1 MPYVT
6 FLDKKR
12 LGGGSLPVAKYHALM
27 NPGALIFG
35 PDGKVVDIDPAG
47 ALIRD
52 PGGRVI
58 GVDYDRLPPE
68 FAPALVCDESGKA
81 VGIDLTRLP
90 GTAVAHGAR
99 NPESR
104 GPGRPKLGVTAREVT
119 LLPRHWEWLAKQ
131 PGGASVA
138 LRKLVEAASRD
149 PKAERAAARDA
160 AYRFASAMGG
170 DEAGFEEAM
179 RALYA
184 GKRKKFHRQLESWP
198 PDVRE
203 HLEKMAAPVFA
214 DEDTD

>member
-1 MPYVT
+1 MPFAT

-12 LGGGSLPVAKYHALM
+12 LGGGPLAVAKYHALM

-47 ALIRD
+47 ALIRGPDGKVVDLD
-52 PGGRVI
+52 PT
-58 GVDYDRLPPE
+58 RLAPE
-68 FAPALVCDESGKA
+68 IAAALVRDQTGRI
-81 VGIDLTRLP
+81 VDIDPAKLP
-90 GTAVAHGAR
+90 GTTVIYDAR

-119 LLPRHWEWLAKQ
+119 LLPRHWEWLAAQ

-138 LRKLVEAASRD
+138 LRKLVEAALRD
-149 PKAERAAARDA
+149 PKAERIAARDA

-184 GKRKKFHRQLESWP
+184 DKRKKFHRQLETWP

-203 HLEKMAAPVFA
+203 HLEKMAAAVFS
-214 DEDTD
+214 DEAED

>member
-1 MPYVT
+1 M
-6 FLDKKR
+6 
-12 LGGGSLPVAKYHALM
+12 
-27 NPGALIFG
+27 
-35 PDGKVVDIDPAG
+35 
-47 ALIRD
+47 
-52 PGGRVI
+52 
-58 GVDYDRLPPE
+58 
-68 FAPALVCDESGKA
+68 
-81 VGIDLTRLP
+81 P
-90 GTAVAHGAR
+90 GTVVPYDAR

-119 LLPRHWEWLAKQ
+119 LLPRHWEWLATQ

-149 PKAERAAARDA
+149 PKAERNTARDA

-198 PDVRE
+198 SDVRE

-214 DEDTD
+214 GDDTD

>member
-1 MPYVT
+1 MPFAT

-12 LGGGSLPVAKYHALM
+12 LGGGPLAVAKYHALM

-35 PDGKVVDIDPAG
+35 PDGKVVDLDPAG
-47 ALIRD
+47 ALVRD
-52 PGGRVI
+52 QTGRI
-58 GVDYDRLPPE
+58 VDID
-68 FAPALVCDESGKA
+68 PAK
-81 VGIDLTRLP
+81 LP
-90 GTAVAHGAR
+90 GTTVIYDAR

-119 LLPRHWEWLAKQ
+119 LLPRHWEWLAAQ

-138 LRKLVEAASRD
+138 LRKLVEAAMRD
-149 PKAERAAARDA
+149 PKAERIVARDA

-184 GKRKKFHRQLESWP
+184 GKRKKFHRQLETWP

-203 HLEKMAAPVFA
+203 HLEKMAAAVFS
-214 DEDTD
+214 DEAED